1 MKKIAFLH
9 KTFLLVAMIGFA
21 MTGYAQ
27 QYEVDHG
34 KVYFDNELLMY
45 ADARSFKDLGYGYAK
60 DHYNVYLN
68 GQVLENVDPSTF
80 RLKHSGSWRHREDSQ
95 VEPIEPPARRGY
107 FKTNFNVYYG
117 DKKIDAMPSTPCPAR
132 FRSLVV
138 VMPKMPL
145 PYSTAVKKWKVPWPL
160 PSNTLAKATAKTHS
174 MHTSEGKSSGSS
186 IS

>member
-9 KTFLLVAMIGFA
+9 KTFLLIAMIGFA

-27 QYEVDHG
+27 QYEVDRG
-34 KVYFDNELLMY
+34 KVYFENELLMY

-95 VEPIEPPARRGY
+95 VETVEPPARRGY
-107 FKTNFNVYYG
+107 FKTTFNVYYG
-117 DKKIDAMPSTPCPAR
+117 DKKIDAMPSTFKELGGGYAKDSFTVFYCGEKVEGAMASTFKYTGEGYGQDTFDAY
-132 FRSLVV
+132 FRG
-138 VMPKMPL
+138 
-145 PYSTAVKKWKVPWPL
+145 KKI
-160 PSNTLAKATAKTHS
+160 
-174 MHTSEGKSSGSS
+174 GK
-186 IS
+186 

>member
-9 KTFLLVAMIGFA
+9 KTILLVAMIGFA

-80 RLKHSGSWRHREDSQ
+80 RLKRSGSWRHREDSH

-117 DKKIDAMPSTPCPAR
+117 DKKIDAVPSTFKELGGGYAKDSFTVFYCGEKVEGAMASTFKYTGEGYGQDTFDAY
-132 FRSLVV
+132 FRG
-138 VMPKMPL
+138 
-145 PYSTAVKKWKVPWPL
+145 KKL
-160 PSNTLAKATAKTHS
+160 
-174 MHTSEGKSSGSS
+174 GK
-186 IS
+186 